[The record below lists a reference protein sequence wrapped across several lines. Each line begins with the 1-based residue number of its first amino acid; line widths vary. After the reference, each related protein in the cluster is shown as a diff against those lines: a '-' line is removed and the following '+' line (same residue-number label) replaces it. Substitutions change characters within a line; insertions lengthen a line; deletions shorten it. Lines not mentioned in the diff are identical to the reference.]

1 MNAVKL
7 GFPLQ
12 QVFSSI
18 FDGVFVFV
26 GNNVVFVGNNVRT
39 FERAVN
45 GLWSF
50 KQDKISKYQII
61 PDPTLFATRSTE
73 LKTLAGLA
81 EKSLYWAC

>member
-12 QVFSSI
+12 QAFSSI

-26 GNNVVFVGNNVRT
+26 GNNVRT

-45 GLWSF
+45 GSWSF

-61 PDPTLFATRSTE
+61 PGPTLFATRSAE
-73 LKTLAGLA
+73 LKSSGCAG
-81 EKSLYWAC
+81 